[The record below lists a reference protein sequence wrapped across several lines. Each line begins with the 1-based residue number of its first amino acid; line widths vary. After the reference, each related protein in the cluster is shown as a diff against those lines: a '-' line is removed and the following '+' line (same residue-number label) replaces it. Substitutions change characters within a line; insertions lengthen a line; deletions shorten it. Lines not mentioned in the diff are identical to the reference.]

1 MNKVFLK
8 AGKNYNLE
16 NRQIHSSETPLFA
29 FCRTPSILCS
39 IYLIRVVTIPQ
50 LVLKM
55 TLNFVAT
62 DLFLVLI
69 KIKNTE

>member
-1 MNKVFLK
+1 MLIF
-8 AGKNYNLE
+8 KNYNLE
-16 NRQIHSSETPLFA
+16 NRQIHSETPLFA
-29 FCRTPSILCS
+29 FCRIPSILCS